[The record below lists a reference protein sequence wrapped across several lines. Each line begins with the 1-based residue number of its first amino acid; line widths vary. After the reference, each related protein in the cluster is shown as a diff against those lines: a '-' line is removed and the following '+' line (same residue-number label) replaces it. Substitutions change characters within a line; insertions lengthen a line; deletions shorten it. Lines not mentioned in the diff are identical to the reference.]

1 MASVPASSKSSTL
14 GIPFSLAIRKAL
26 EVQLGA
32 LDQPVPRR
40 LDQGMAIARS
50 QRLHPGC
57 SPGNTQASDALPRP
71 RGRTRPMSTLHLA
84 PVPRQP
90 LRRSPGASPGRS
102 CPPGH
107 HPQDLS
113 KQPGRQLCDRDCGS
127 GSIPATTPPRAPSNV
142 LAFSRR
148 QCGYFHHM
156 VQHDRT
162 HAEHTSLTTS
172 LAHRSTGPLAL
183 PEQCRLALILREALP
198 KVFATVATT
207 LQYMK

>member
-1 MASVPASSKSSTL
+1 MHLISQYRAGSTK
-14 GIPFSLAIRKAL
+14 GW
-26 EVQLGA
+26 Q
-32 LDQPVPRR
+32 
-40 LDQGMAIARS
+40 
-50 QRLHPGC
+50 
-57 SPGNTQASDALPRP
+57 
-71 RGRTRPMSTLHLA
+71 
-84 PVPRQP
+84 
-90 LRRSPGASPGRS
+90 SPGASAFIQVVPPVIPKPAMPFHVHEDARDRCRPSIWHRS
-102 CPPGH
+102 LANLYAAVPEHLQDGPARQVITHKTCPNS
-107 HPQDLS
+107 LAA
-113 KQPGRQLCDRDCGS
+113 QLCDRDCGS